1 MSFLSEY
8 PQNLGIYQGTT
19 EGKVIQ
25 QGLGN
30 RFYIREKLE

>member
-8 PQNLGIYQGTT
+8 PQNLGRYQGTM
-19 EGKVIQ
+19 EEKVIR